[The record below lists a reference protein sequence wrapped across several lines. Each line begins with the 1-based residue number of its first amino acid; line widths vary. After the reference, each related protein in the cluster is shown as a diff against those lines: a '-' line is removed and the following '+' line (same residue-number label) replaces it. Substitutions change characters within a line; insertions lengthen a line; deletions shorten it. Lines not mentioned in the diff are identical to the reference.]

1 MNAPGVDPK
10 DLTRLVSFD
19 RRIHGIQ
26 DAMAASSR
34 RLKSLQELEAEYA
47 ADLAEARKK
56 QTDAKLQQRM
66 LEAEVEDLKR
76 QVKTHNHRLNEIQD
90 TREYRALNEE
100 IRYLQRQIGDK
111 EEAQLAI
118 MESLEGIQAQ
128 VDERTEALKAKQA
141 EIGEERARID
151 GDRGSQEG
159 ELGEIRKA
167 REAFMETLPAGLIRF
182 YERRANRLDLPV
194 VWLDD
199 DACGY
204 CHHKLTPQG
213 SLEVRYAKS
222 LVECESC
229 GRVVVAALDPEGTG
243 DSSATDAESAELREA
258 Q

>member
-19 RRIHGIQ
+19 RRIHAIQ
-26 DAMAASSR
+26 DSMAASNR
-34 RLKSLQELEAEYA
+34 RRRSLEELESEYA
-47 ADLAEARKK
+47 AELGEARQK
-56 QTDAKLQQRM
+56 QTEAKLQQRM

-76 QVKTHNHRLNEIQD
+76 QVKTHNNRLNEIQD
-90 TREYRALNEE
+90 TREFRALNEE

-111 EEAQLAI
+111 EEAQLAL
-118 MESLEGIQAQ
+118 MESLEAIGKQ
-128 VDERTEALKAKQA
+128 VEERTEALTDKQK
-141 EIGEERARID
+141 ELGSERDRIEA
-151 GDRGSQEG
+151 DRGGQEG
-159 ELGEIRKA
+159 ELSGIQAE
-167 REAFMETLPAGLIRF
+167 REAFMKTLPSGLIRF
-182 YERRANRLDLPV
+182 YERRAARMDLPV

-229 GRVVVAALDPEGTG
+229 GRVVVAAEESNG
-243 DSSATDAESAELREA
+243 DTESAQLNEA